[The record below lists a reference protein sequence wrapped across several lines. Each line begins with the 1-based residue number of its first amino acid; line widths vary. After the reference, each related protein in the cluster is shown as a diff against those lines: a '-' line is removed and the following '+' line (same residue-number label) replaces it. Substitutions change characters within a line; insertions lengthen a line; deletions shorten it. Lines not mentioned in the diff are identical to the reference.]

1 MPNRWKP
8 NVTVS
13 AVIERDQR
21 FLLVEENTADGLRLN
36 TPAGHLDPAETP
48 LQACAREVLEE
59 TAYSFEPTALVG
71 IYMNRFIRTRT
82 GSDITYMRF
91 AFTGEL
97 GQHHAHRVL
106 DQGIVRTVWLSLEE
120 LQATAHL
127 HRSPVVLQSVRD
139 YLAGQRFDA
148 RLIQADP
155 SIYSVP
161 SPPNTPRTC
170 WPACRTAR
178 PGRGGAPQ
186 GDGCA
191 VLRCSN
197 PLIPPTCP

>member
-48 LQACAREVLEE
+48 IQACAREVLEE
-59 TAYSFEPTALVG
+59 TAYSFSPTELVG

-91 AFTGEL
+91 AFTGAL
-97 GQHHAHRVL
+97 GLHHAHRAL
-106 DQGIVRTVWLSLEE
+106 DEGIVRTVWLSLEE
-120 LQATAHL
+120 LQASARL
-127 HRSPVVLQSVRD
+127 HRGPVVLQSVQD

-148 RLIQADP
+148 RMIQADA

-161 SPPNTPRTC
+161 EPTPQTQDLLVRL
-170 WPACRTAR
+170 
-178 PGRGGAPQ
+178 Q
-186 GDGCA
+186 
-191 VLRCSN
+191 
-197 PLIPPTCP
+197 

>member
-48 LQACAREVLEE
+48 IQACAREVLEE
-59 TAYSFEPTALVG
+59 TAYSFVPTDLVG
-71 IYMNRFIRTRT
+71 IYMNRFVRTRT

-91 AFTGEL
+91 AFTGQL
-97 GQHHAHRVL
+97 GLHHAHRVL
-106 DQGIVRTVWLSLEE
+106 DEGIVRTVWLSLPE

-127 HRSPVVLQSVRD
+127 HRSPVVLQSVHD

-148 RLIQADP
+148 RMIHADP
-155 SIYSVP
+155 SIYNVP
-161 SPPNTPRTC
+161 EPTPHTQDLL
-170 WPACRTAR
+170 AH
-178 PGRGGAPQ
+178 
-186 GDGCA
+186 
-191 VLRCSN
+191 LK
-197 PLIPPTCP
+197 

>member
-21 FLLVEENTADGLRLN
+21 FLLVEENTSDGLRLN

-48 LQACAREVLEE
+48 LQACVREVLEE
-59 TAYSFEPTALVG
+59 TAYCFTPTALVG

-91 AFTGEL
+91 AFTGDL
-97 GQHHAHRVL
+97 GQHHAHRLL
-106 DQGIVRTVWLSLEE
+106 DEGIVRTVWLSLEE
-120 LQATAHL
+120 LHATAHL
-127 HRSPVVLQSVRD
+127 HRSPVVLQSIQD
-139 YLAGQRFDA
+139 YLSGQRFDI
-148 RLIQADP
+148 RMIQADA

-161 SPPNTPRTC
+161 EPSPHTQDLLAQLAAT
-170 WPACRTAR
+170 
-178 PGRGGAPQ
+178 
-186 GDGCA
+186 DA
-191 VLRCSN
+191 VSATGQN
-197 PLIPPTCP
+197 

>member
-1 MPNRWKP
+1 MLHEFPTMETFADNFSKQHRDNARMPNRWKP

-13 AVIERDQR
+13 AVVERDQR
-21 FLLVEENTADGLRLN
+21 FLLVEENTFDGLRLN

-48 LQACAREVLEE
+48 AQACIREVLEE

-71 IYMNRFIRTRT
+71 IYMNRFVRTRS

-120 LQATAHL
+120 LQATERL
-127 HRSPVVLQSVRD
+127 HRSPIVLQSVRD
-139 YLAGQRFDA
+139 YLAGRRFDCS
-148 RLIQADP
+148 LIQADA
-155 SIYSVP
+155 SIYSAP
-161 SPPNTPRTC
+161 LPTPQTHE
-170 WPACRTAR
+170 
-178 PGRGGAPQ
+178 
-186 GDGCA
+186 
-191 VLRCSN
+191 
-197 PLIPPTCP
+197 LIEALK

>member
-13 AVIERDQR
+13 AVIERHQR
-21 FLLVEENTADGLRLN
+21 FLLVEEDTVDGLRLN

-59 TAYSFEPTALVG
+59 TAYSFQPTHLVG
-71 IYMNRFIRTRT
+71 IYMNRFIRTRS

-91 AFTGEL
+91 AFTGDL
-97 GQHHAHRVL
+97 GQHHVHRVL
-106 DQGIVRTVWLSLEE
+106 DEGIVRSVWLSLEE

-127 HRSPVVLQSVRD
+127 HRSPVVLQSVQD
-139 YLAGQRFDA
+139 YLAGNRFDA
-148 RLIQADP
+148 RMIQADA

-161 SPPNTPRTC
+161 APTPHT
-170 WPACRTAR
+170 
-178 PGRGGAPQ
+178 Q
-186 GDGCA
+186 D
-191 VLRCSN
+191 LLSS
-197 PLIPPTCP
+197 LQ

>member
-59 TAYSFEPTALVG
+59 TAYSFAPTAVVG
-71 IYMNRFIRTRT
+71 IYMNRFIRTHT

-91 AFTGEL
+91 AFTGDL
-97 GQHHAHRVL
+97 GQHHAHRAL
-106 DQGIVRTVWLSLEE
+106 DEGIVRTVWLTLEE

-139 YLAGQRFDA
+139 YLAGQRFDT

-161 SPPNTPRTC
+161 EPTPHTQDLL
-170 WPACRTAR
+170 AH
-178 PGRGGAPQ
+178 
-186 GDGCA
+186 
-191 VLRCSN
+191 LK
-197 PLIPPTCP
+197 

>member
-48 LQACAREVLEE
+48 LQACTREVLEE
-59 TAYSFEPTALVG
+59 PAYRFEPTALVG

-161 SPPNTPRTC
+161 QPTEHTQDLL
-170 WPACRTAR
+170 AR
-178 PGRGGAPQ
+178 
-186 GDGCA
+186 
-191 VLRCSN
+191 L
-197 PLIPPTCP
+197 

>member
-1 MPNRWKP
+1 M
-8 NVTVS
+8 TVS

-48 LQACAREVLEE
+48 TQACAREVLEE
-59 TAYSFEPTALVG
+59 TAYSFNPTALVG

-97 GQHHAHRVL
+97 GLHHAHRAL
-106 DQGIVRTVWLSLEE
+106 DEGIVRSVWLSLEE
-120 LQATAHL
+120 LQATSHL

-161 SPPNTPRTC
+161 EPTPHTQDLL
-170 WPACRTAR
+170 ASM
-178 PGRGGAPQ
+178 Q
-186 GDGCA
+186 
-191 VLRCSN
+191 
-197 PLIPPTCP
+197 

>member
-1 MPNRWKP
+1 M
-8 NVTVS
+8 TVS

-59 TAYSFEPTALVG
+59 TAYSFNPTALVG

-97 GQHHAHRVL
+97 GLYHAHRAL
-106 DQGIVRTVWLSLEE
+106 DEGIVRTVWLSLDE

-148 RLIQADP
+148 RLIQADA

-161 SPPNTPRTC
+161 EPTPQTHDLL
-170 WPACRTAR
+170 AR
-178 PGRGGAPQ
+178 LQ
-186 GDGCA
+186 
-191 VLRCSN
+191 
-197 PLIPPTCP
+197 

>member
-1 MPNRWKP
+1 MPRDNARMPNRWKP

-59 TAYSFEPTALVG
+59 PAYSFQPTALVG

-97 GQHHAHRVL
+97 GQHHVHRIL
-106 DQGIVRTVWLSLEE
+106 DDGIVRTVWLSLEE

-139 YLAGQRFDA
+139 YLAGQRIDA
-148 RLIQADP
+148 RLIQADA

-161 SPPNTPRTC
+161 
-170 WPACRTAR
+170 
-178 PGRGGAPQ
+178 Q
-186 GDGCA
+186 
-191 VLRCSN
+191 
-197 PLIPPTCP
+197 PTEQTHDLLEQLK